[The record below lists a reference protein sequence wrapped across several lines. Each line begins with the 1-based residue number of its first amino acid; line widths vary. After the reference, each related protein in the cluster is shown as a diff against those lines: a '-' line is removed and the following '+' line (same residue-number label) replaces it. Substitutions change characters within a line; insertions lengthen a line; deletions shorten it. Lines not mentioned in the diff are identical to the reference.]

1 MTNDPCLR
9 SPDHELI
16 DRWKRMARIVSESK
30 KRSVHQVIIRDR
42 SIPVS
47 CVVGFAL
54 ILTATLLLSL
64 LAAGDNVLAVD
75 LSVTRYVQD
84 HHFPASQTIVDFG
97 NAIGT
102 AIVGIPLGLA
112 IAGIFFWRNRPRA
125 AYLILAATALRLVNG
140 LIKEIV
146 DSPRPPANL
155 VHVTEPVSSL
165 GFPSGH
171 VMSVT
176 LLCAAVLVAIWSS
189 ASRNLRI
196 AGSVIACLIVLATA
210 YARVSVGAHWPS
222 DAAGGVLWAL
232 VLLAVPA
239 AIYARALS
247 RRDGIS
253 QAG

>member
-1 MTNDPCLR
+1 
-9 SPDHELI
+9 
-16 DRWKRMARIVSESK
+16 MAGIVNESRK
-30 KRSVHQVIIRDR
+30 APVQKVAIGAR
-42 SIPVS
+42 SIPLSYVVS
-47 CVVGFAL
+47 FAL
-54 ILTATLLLSL
+54 VFIATLLLSL
-64 LAAGDNVLAVD
+64 LASGDNVLKAD
-75 LSVTRYVQD
+75 LSLTRYVQD
-84 HHFPASQTIVDFG
+84 HPFPASHAIADFG

-112 IAGIFFWRNRPRA
+112 IAGIFFWRNRSRA

>member
-1 MTNDPCLR
+1 
-9 SPDHELI
+9 
-16 DRWKRMARIVSESK
+16 MARILYESK
-30 KRSVHQVIIRDR
+30 KGPFQDVNTRDR
-42 SIPVS
+42 SILLFYFA
-47 CVVGFAL
+47 GFAL
-54 ILTATLLLSL
+54 ILIATLMLSL
-64 LAAGDNVLAVD
+64 LAAGDNVLKVD

-112 IAGIFFWRNRPRA
+112 IAGIFFWRRQRQA
-125 AYLILAATALRLVNG
+125 AYLMLAATGLRLASGV
-140 LIKEIV
+140 IKEIV

-155 VHVTEPVSSL
+155 VNVTEQAQGL

-176 LLCAAVLVAIWSS
+176 LLSAALLVAIWSS
-189 ASRNLRI
+189 TSRNLRI
-196 AGSVIACLIVLATA
+196 AASVIACLIVLATA

-222 DAAGGVLWAL
+222 DVTGGVLWAL
-232 VLLAVPA
+232 VLLAIPA
-239 AIYARALS
+239 AIFTVARS
-247 RRDGIS
+247 GRDANS